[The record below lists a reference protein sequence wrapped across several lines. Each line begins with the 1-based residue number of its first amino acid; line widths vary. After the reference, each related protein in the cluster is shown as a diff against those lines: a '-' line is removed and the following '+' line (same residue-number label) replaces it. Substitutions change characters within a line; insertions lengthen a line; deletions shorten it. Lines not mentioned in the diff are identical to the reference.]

1 LRLAEGSLI
10 GLLIRVALTLAGFWL
25 VSQLL
30 VQAVTA
36 AAKRAGVAQG
46 QVRLIKEG
54 IRSVFAVFT
63 IIIVV
68 DISGL
73 TSDITSITISAIAAI
88 VLSLGLQATLSNV
101 ISGFL
106 VLLDNTLRVNDSIEY
121 GGIKGGVVKIGLRNV
136 WVKTAEGNLV
146 IISNSQ
152 IANGPLT
159 NFTASE
165 RLLKKL

>member
-1 LRLAEGSLI
+1 MGLAEWSLI
-10 GLLIRVALTLAGFWL
+10 GLLIKVALTLAGFWL
-25 VSQLL
+25 ISQLL
-30 VQAVTA
+30 VHVVTA
-36 AAKRAGVAQG
+36 AANRAGVAQG

-73 TSDITSITISAIAAI
+73 TSDITTITISAIAAI

-136 WVKTAEGNLV
+136 WVKTADGNLV

-159 NFTASE
+159 NYTASE
-165 RLLKKL
+165 RLLKNL